1 MGESAP
7 LLLLPATRRRRRR
20 RGCAACACRCCSR
33 PRRRRN
39 MGARRR
45 WRALQ
50 RRDLAPKQ
58 RHARPAAPTA
68 RPAARGGAGRTPP
81 RGTPVLAL
89 LQGYRP
95 TPCPRRAIAARA
107 GARRRP
113 RRLRA
118 ELRKAL
124 SAMEAEGQIWRHVG
138 KGTFLGARPLAAT
151 GDVAQL
157 AARAGLPDVM
167 AARLVLEPQLAA
179 LAAARADA
187 AQRAAL
193 LALARPP
200 ARPLSWRE
208 FESQDAALHRAI
220 AEAAGNLSLLHV
232 FDLLAAMRRAL
243 TWSRPR
249 PRPEGPPPDHHSFA
263 EHGRIAAAIAAGD
276 AEAAAAEMRAHVEGV
291 RRRLPG

>member
-1 MGESAP
+1 MPSPPPQRPGPPPDAAP
-7 LLLLPATRRRRRR
+7 GT
-20 RGCAACACRCCSR
+20 
-33 PRRRRN
+33 
-39 MGARRR
+39 
-45 WRALQ
+45 
-50 RRDLAPKQ
+50 
-58 RHARPAAPTA
+58 PAAA
-68 RPAARGGAGRTPP
+68 P
-81 RGTPVLAL
+81 RGTPVMAL
-89 LQGYRP
+89 LQGYLAN
-95 TPCPRRAIAARA
+95 TPLPPDGQLPPERILAAA
-107 GARRRP
+107 LGIS
-113 RRLRA
+113 RA

-124 SAMEAEGQIWRHVG
+124 AAMEAEGQIWRHVG

-167 AARLVLEPQLAA
+167 AARRVLEPQLAA
-179 LAAARADA
+179 LAAGQADA

-276 AEAAAAEMRAHVEGV
+276 AAAAAAEMQAHVEAV
-291 RRRLPG
+291 RRHLPD